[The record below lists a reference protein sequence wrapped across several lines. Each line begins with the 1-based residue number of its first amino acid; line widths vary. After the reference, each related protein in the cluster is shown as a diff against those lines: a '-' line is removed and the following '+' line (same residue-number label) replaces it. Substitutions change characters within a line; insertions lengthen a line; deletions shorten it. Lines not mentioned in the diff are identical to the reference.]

1 MGHLTHLCRERETSM
16 CIRSLFMSY
25 EINYEFYKETTK
37 FNKLNSIYCIQMAH
51 LGWKTKINGLKN
63 EI

>member
-1 MGHLTHLCRERETSM
+1 MGHLAQLWREKK
-16 CIRSLFMSY
+16 IRTYLGSLFRSY

-63 EI
+63 DI